1 MTEPRWLTADQM
13 RSWLRL
19 QAVVELLPG
28 VLDQQLQHDAQLT
41 HYEYL
46 VLAMLSESEGRSLPM
61 SALARRTSGTLPR
74 LSHVVRRLEERGY
87 VRRSPAPDDGRVTVA
102 TLTPSGWEKVVASAP
117 GHARTVLEH
126 VYDRLDDAD
135 VADLTRVLGKLVQ
148 GIDPDDRFGVLAD
161 DHPAI
166 REDGTGRC

>member
-1 MTEPRWLTADQM
+1 MAEPRWLTADQM

-28 VLDQQLQHDAQLT
+28 VLDQQLQRDAQLT

-46 VLAMLSESEGRSLPM
+46 VLAILSDAPERSLRM
-61 SALARRTSGTLPR
+61 SDLARRTNATLPR
-74 LSHVVRRLEERGY
+74 LSHVVRRLEDRGF
-87 VRRSPAPDDGRVTVA
+87 VQRAPAPDDGRVTIA
-102 TLTPSGWEKVVASAP
+102 SLTDAGWAKVVASAP

-126 VYDRLDDAD
+126 VYDRLDEED
-135 VADLTRVLGKLVQ
+135 VADLNRVLAKVVR
-148 GIDPDDRFGVLAD
+148 GIDPGDRFGALAD

-166 REDGTGRC
+166 HDDGTGSR

>member
-1 MTEPRWLTADQM
+1 MPEPRWLTTDQM

-61 SALARRTSGTLPR
+61 SGLARRTSGTLPR
-74 LSHVVRRLEERGY
+74 LSHVVRRLEDRGY

-102 TLTPSGWEKVVASAP
+102 ALTDAGWEKVVASAP

-135 VADLTRVLGKLVQ
+135 VADLTRVLGKIVQ

-166 REDGTGRC
+166 RADGTGRC

>member
-1 MTEPRWLTADQM
+1 MTEPRWLTPDQM

-28 VLDQQLQHDAQLT
+28 VLDQQLQHDAHLT

-46 VLAMLSESEGRSLPM
+46 TLAMLSESEDRSLPM
-61 SALARRTSGTLPR
+61 SALARRTNATLPR
-74 LSHVVRRLEERGY
+74 LSHVVRRLEDRGY

-102 TLTPSGWEKVVASAP
+102 RLTDAGWAKVVASAP

-126 VYDRLDDAD
+126 VYDRLDDED
-135 VADLTRVLGKLVQ
+135 VADFTRVLGKIVQ
-148 GIDPDDRFGVLAD
+148 GIDPADRFGVLAAE
-161 DHPAI
+161 HPAI
-166 REDGTGRC
+166 RSDDAARR